1 MSLNS
6 NASQSIGDLS
16 SNIDE
21 LISKNMDVIKELDTV
36 ILQQLGV
43 HNEISKVYI
52 DHIIVL
58 FGDLIF

>member
-6 NASQSIGDLS
+6 NASQSIGDFS